1 MIQLYCMDY
10 ITTNVRFHKEEYM
23 RLKEEAA
30 RTRKSFSAIVREK
43 VRSKRKKLS
52 KAEVD
57 KIMAETEKLAREIGK
72 YTKGFDSV
80 KALREIRYHD
90 R

>member
-1 MIQLYCMDY
+1 MDY

>member
-1 MIQLYCMDY
+1 
-10 ITTNVRFHKEEYM
+10 M

-43 VRSKRKKLS
+43 VKPDKKKMS
-52 KAEVD
+52 KAQID
-57 KIMAETEKLAREIGK
+57 KIMADLDKLASENAE

-80 KALREIRYHD
+80 RALREIRYHGK
-90 R
+90 